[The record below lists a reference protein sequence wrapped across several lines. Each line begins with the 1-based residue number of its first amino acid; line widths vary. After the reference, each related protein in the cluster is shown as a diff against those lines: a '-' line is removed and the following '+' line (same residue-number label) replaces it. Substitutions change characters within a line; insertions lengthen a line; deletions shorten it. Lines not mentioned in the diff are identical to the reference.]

1 MLECLHG
8 ALEQVELMGW
18 PNFRIGIGVNSGPA
32 VVGSIGSPKRR
43 EYTAI
48 GDTVN
53 VASRVEALTKS
64 VGHSFLVTEATRQFL
79 PESVRLTRLPP
90 QSVKGK
96 GAPLEVFAVDGE
108 TVSGDATAR

>member
-1 MLECLHG
+1 
-8 ALEQVELMGW
+8 MGW

-64 VGHSFLVTEATRQFL
+64 VGHSFLVTEATRQLL